1 MYDLNYVYGCYE
13 SIVASALRTTLS
25 RTAMMDTVEKIEEY
39 WESFEEYFFSSLSS
53 ATADLPNVH
62 EAFNKLWLDIARYGP
77 AIPSFP
83 AMHVPVLGDFHL
95 PPPPPPPPPPPHLSW
110 LSECAGWTRR
120 HPWTTSG
127 IVLGV
132 VGASFMAGYRNAH
145 TRRRNEQYRVKSQSH
160 ERRQV
165 VGASNLILSCRYA
178 SLKVHDQSSWE
189 VILPL
194 PFLLSWISRQR
205 GIL

>member
-1 MYDLNYVYGCYE
+1 MYDLLSYYVYRCYE
-13 SIVASALRTTLS
+13 SIVGTPTTLS
-25 RTAMMDTVEKIEEY
+25 RATMKDTVEKIEEY
-39 WESFEEYFFSSLSS
+39 WESFGDYFFSSLSI
-53 ATADLPNVH
+53 ATTDLPNVH
-62 EAFNKLWLDIARYGP
+62 EAFNKLWLDITRYGP
-77 AIPSFP
+77 PIPSFP

-110 LSECAGWTRR
+110 LRECAGWTRR

-132 VGASFMAGYRNAH
+132 VGASLMVGYRNVHAK
-145 TRRRNEQYRVKSQSH
+145 RRNEQYRVKSQSH

-165 VGASNLILSCRYA
+165 VGGSDLILSVYLLE
-178 SLKVHDQSSWE
+178 SSKQLSWE
-189 VILPL
+189 VILRLLFP
-194 PFLLSWISRQR
+194 LSWTSRRR